1 MERTDVLIIGGGPA
15 GLLAGYLLNT
25 LRVPNLILEAGSRV
39 GHSFH
44 SMPRAF
50 HLGPWLNNYLPGAMV
65 APSHLLRR
73 PRCREYGIYLERYA
87 RKYKLKVLTNRPALA
102 LQESKENGETLYQ
115 VSTPVETFSAP
126 IVLNATGFYRY
137 PQSPSYP
144 GLESTEVKTVHA
156 HDYQEPEV
164 LAETLGRRAR
174 ILIVGKRVTAG
185 ELLIDLSRHEFN
197 LALSHRG
204 KLKFGPSP
212 FWQGVNSPFVLG
224 FEWLIAHLGIKAN
237 SFPRM
242 AGGKTKEMIDS
253 RRVEV
258 FPDIASFKKNSVVFI
273 DGREESFDLVVFATG
288 YASAWTHLQP
298 VLGEKPIEPRQLRQG
313 EHPEHEGLFFLGFDN
328 EFSIRSRY
336 LRGIR
341 EDAPKVIQQI
351 SHRLVEHH
359 RAVWH

>member
-1 MERTDVLIIGGGPA
+1 MEETDVLIIGGGPA
-15 GLLAGYLLNT
+15 GLLAGYFLT
-25 LRVPNLILEAGSRV
+25 TFRVPNVILEAGSRV

-50 HLGPWLNNYLPGAMV
+50 HLGPWLNNYLPGARV

-73 PRCREYGIYLERYA
+73 PRCREYGVYLERYA
-87 RKYKLKVLTNRPALA
+87 SKHKLKVLTEQPVLSVEQISGGEQLFRVRT
-102 LQESKENGETLYQ
+102 ESD
-115 VSTPVETFSAP
+115 TFVAP

-156 HDYQEPEV
+156 HDYEEPEQ
-164 LAETLGRRAR
+164 LAEKLGRRAR
-174 ILIVGKRVTAG
+174 ILIVGKRVSAG
-185 ELLIDLSRHEFN
+185 ELLIDLSRHEFR

-204 KLKFGPSP
+204 KLQFGPSP

-224 FEWLIAHLGIKAN
+224 FEWLVAKLGIKAN

-253 RRVEV
+253 RRVDL
-258 FPDIASFKKNSVVFI
+258 FPDIASFKKNSVVFV
-273 DGREESFDLVVFATG
+273 DGREETFDLVVFATG
-288 YASAWTHLQP
+288 YSSTWPHLRP
-298 VLGEKPIEPRQLRQG
+298 AMGEQELQPRQLRRG
-313 EHPEHEGLFFLGFDN
+313 EHPEREGLFFLGFDN
-328 EFSIRSRY
+328 QFSIRSRY

-341 EDAPKVIQQI
+341 EDTPKVVHQI
-351 SHRLVEHH
+351 CRRLVERQ